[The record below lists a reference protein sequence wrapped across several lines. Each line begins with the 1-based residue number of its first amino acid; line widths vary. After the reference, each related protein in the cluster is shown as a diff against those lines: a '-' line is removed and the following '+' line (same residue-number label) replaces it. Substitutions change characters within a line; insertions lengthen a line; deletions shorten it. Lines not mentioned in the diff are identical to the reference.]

1 MHATPAKSVGVRAR
15 QTHGIEDA
23 MRTITSPCPSIRQE
37 AWVSCWCLLHTP
49 CHSRS
54 PKGAVV
60 PDREIQQLE
69 PEGQDTFLLCTL
81 GATIRQYRKQRGL
94 SQQALATKASLHHT
108 YVSDIEL
115 GQRNVSVLSLF
126 RIANA
131 LQLPLSSL
139 LIALEAYQDVTVPPQ
154 K

>member
-1 MHATPAKSVGVRAR
+1 MCAP
-15 QTHGIEDA
+15 QTYGIEDA
-23 MRTITSPCPSIRQE
+23 IRTVTSLCPSIRKE

-60 PDREIQQLE
+60 PDRKTQQLE
-69 PEGQDTFLLCTL
+69 PEGQDAFLLCTL
-81 GATIRQYRKQRGL
+81 GATIRQYRKQRKP
-94 SQQALATKASLHHT
+94 SQQALATQAGLHHT

-131 LQLPLSSL
+131 LQIPLSSL
-139 LIALEAYQDVTVPPQ
+139 LIALEAYQDVSVPLPD
-154 K
+154 